1 VLPVIG
7 DYWEKAE
14 LPWPL
19 LHRLGELGLVGDGI
33 EGYGCPPMGSVA
45 AGLVNMEL
53 NRGDGSLGTFAGVQ
67 GGLAMQSIAMLG
79 SEEQEQRWLPEMA
92 RVDKLGAFALTEPDH
107 GSDSVALETTATP
120 DGDTWVITGQK
131 TWIGNGS
138 IADVVVLWARD
149 TIDGQVK
156 GFLVEKG
163 TPGYDVVRIDGKV
176 SLRSVWLARITLTDA
191 RVPEANRLP
200 GARTFKDAARVLAG
214 TRKDV
219 AWAALGHA
227 TAAYERTSPVSGP
240 SPDPST
246 GAADQR
252 FLDVDGVRLRV
263 SVRGIGQPLLLITG
277 LGAGLDLA
285 EPFETEM
292 VARGF
297 QVISFDSP
305 GVGQSTGYRWPRRMP
320 GVARTIEDLL
330 DALGHRQ
337 VDVLGV
343 SLGGVIAHQLAHQ
356 APDRVRKL
364 VLCATGAGVVGLGGV
379 PGSPRAMLEMA
390 TPRRYHSPDH
400 YRSVAGRLYGG
411 AARQDPD
418 ALLHGT
424 LARFARPPN
433 LAGYLGQLYA
443 ISFWTGLPWLCRL
456 TQPTLVLSGDDDPIV
471 PPANGRILA
480 RCIPDAR
487 LHIVPG
493 GGHLFILERPAEIAD
508 LTTHFL
514 RP

>member
-1 VLPVIG
+1 
-7 DYWEKAE
+7 
-14 LPWPL
+14 
-19 LHRLGELGLVGDGI
+19 
-33 EGYGCPPMGSVA
+33 M
-45 AGLVNMEL
+45 
-53 NRGDGSLGTFAGVQ
+53 
-67 GGLAMQSIAMLG
+67 
-79 SEEQEQRWLPEMA
+79 
-92 RVDKLGAFALTEPDH
+92 
-107 GSDSVALETTATP
+107 
-120 DGDTWVITGQK
+120 
-131 TWIGNGS
+131 
-138 IADVVVLWARD
+138 
-149 TIDGQVK
+149 
-156 GFLVEKG
+156 
-163 TPGYDVVRIDGKV
+163 
-176 SLRSVWLARITLTDA
+176 
-191 RVPEANRLP
+191 
-200 GARTFKDAARVLAG
+200 
-214 TRKDV
+214 
-219 AWAALGHA
+219 
-227 TAAYERTSPVSGP
+227 SGP

-277 LGAGLDLA
+277 LGAGLELA

-337 VDVLGV
+337 VEVLGV

-418 ALLHGT
+418 ALLQGT